1 MSEQQEQTGKSIG
14 MSIGKFEI
22 GMGTMVFVYA
32 TLSPMIGRFFPILEP
47 DVLYGLWPVLL
58 LMLGPI
64 MVLGG
69 ASLLKPWRW
78 PLLAHI
84 PLIAWFASVWY
95 VMT

>member
-1 MSEQQEQTGKSIG
+1 MNEQRQQSEQSIG
-14 MSIGKFEI
+14 VSIGKFEI
-22 GMGTMVFVYA
+22 GMGTLVFVYA

-69 ASLLKPWRW
+69 ASLLKNWRW
-78 PLLAHI
+78 PIVAHI
-84 PLIAWFASVWY
+84 PLVAWFAIVWY
-95 VMT
+95 VLA